1 LFYYTNKNEFC
12 QIDALPHQQFHLT
25 RKIVAGFAEKSTGLQ
40 NQNRFAVL
48 VRARD

>member
-1 LFYYTNKNEFC
+1 MAVDRAAAILPYKKNSGSFC
-12 QIDALPHQQFHLT
+12 
-25 RKIVAGFAEKSTGLQ
+25 GKSAGLQ